1 MNIVIEEVGIF
12 ENLYGIDDAGS
23 FQLVKSFNGK
33 IGDIVLT
40 ASDLKLGNVDNT
52 SDTDKPIS
60 TAVADALTQMSDSI
74 HDDIREIEAA
84 ISSSSLVTK
93 DELTVLI
100 NEKASLEQIN
110 DVVSDMLSDT
120 SPTILSVNP
129 PLNSEGKNGTMW
141 VQYTEQVNDTIRPAQ
156 LPIASRWTSAIIS
169 NDFKNVIVL
178 DSKTSTA
185 YVSHDSSLSWNAVNI
200 SSLSKLTLA
209 ATPDFSYV
217 YAVCGD
223 ASGGSLFYRS
233 TDKGLTWQTLPIT
246 GVSTQSGITRL
257 SVSADGMVLYG
268 LKPSAEVIISRDG
281 GLSWTSQNA
290 VPDEKIYGS
299 VFSEPIL
306 SADGSTYMLFRH
318 GSKYAYRTSDYGLNW
333 SKITLPVAGTWF
345 SAKCSTN
352 ADVIVTMDYNTGSN
366 TCIISR
372 DKGLTFQKVA
382 LPSAGQWRELAVSED
397 CSSISAVG
405 FNSDYCVYSTDGGL
419 TWKTTTLPLNSRWW
433 TSASINGVCYVL
445 ADGFATVLRT
455 HNCGK
460 TWKSSTSNVGEVLAN
475 GTQAG
480 IADTYIKVS
489 GKWLSLK

>member
-33 IGDIVLT
+33 TGDIVLT

-74 HDDIREIEAA
+74 HDDIREIEEA
-84 ISSSSLVTK
+84 ISSLVTK
-93 DELTVLI
+93 DEVTGLI
-100 NEKASLEQIN
+100 SEKASLEQIN

-156 LPIASRWTSAIIS
+156 LPIASRWSSAIMS

-178 DSKTSTA
+178 DGKTSNV
-185 YVSHDSSLSWNAVNI
+185 YVSHDSSLTWQTVNI
-200 SSLSKLTLA
+200 SSLTKITLA
-209 ATPDFSYV
+209 ATPDFSFIF
-217 YAVCGD
+217 AVCGD
-223 ASGGSLFYRS
+223 FSGGSLFYRS
-233 TDKGLTWQTLPIT
+233 IDKGLTWETLPIN
-246 GVSTQSGITRL
+246 GVTTQNGIDRL
-257 SVSADGMVLYG
+257 SVSADGKVLYG
-268 LKPSAEVIISRDG
+268 LKSGAEVIISRDG
-281 GLSWTSQNA
+281 GINWTFSK
-290 VPDEKIYGS
+290 VITDETIYGS
-299 VFSEPIL
+299 VFSEPVI

-372 DKGLTFQKVA
+372 DKGLTFQKVV
-382 LPSAGQWRELAVSED
+382 LPRTGQWREISVSAD
-397 CSSISAVG
+397 CSLISAVG
-405 FNSDYCVYSTDGGL
+405 FNSNTSVYSTDAGL
-419 TWKTTTLPLNSRWW
+419 TWNTNTLPLNGRWW

-445 ADGFATVLRT
+445 ADGYATVLRT

-460 TWKSSTSNVGEVLAN
+460 TWTSSTSNVGEVLAN

-480 IADTYIKVS
+480 IVNTYFKVS